1 MKYHIARNGQEIGV
15 WTLAEIRTFLE
26 TGQLLP
32 GDLAW
37 REGMPGWIPVA
48 DVLNSLQPP
57 QLAPDANPAAAA
69 ATAAGDA
76 DDAATPPARPSTYL
90 LPSVLVTLF
99 CALLPGIPAIVHA
112 SRVNSRYDAG
122 DYAGAAKASRAA
134 RFWCRIAFV
143 FGLIVAGTIVAS
155 IVIPTI
161 GKVRATAARTID
173 AANLR
178 QIGQASLIYATDHS
192 NRLPQAET
200 IHDYARQLAAVGGGG
215 GLNDASVWF
224 AHGRT
229 PAGVTTVLAPG
240 DGPPASRSLDPAF
253 RQSMPDVVVPLG
265 GITAAMRSTTPVAWT
280 RGLRTDGTWAPDS
293 PYKGEGGW
301 IVFLGGQTSWYRD
314 LQNPSTRLVRF
325 QDGTLTSDIREALPP
340 GVRLSEK

>member
-1 MKYHIARNGQEIGV
+1 MKYHIARNGQEIGI

-37 REGMPGWIPVA
+37 REGMPGWISVA

-57 QLAPDANPAAAA
+57 QLASDAST
-69 ATAAGDA
+69 TAGAA
-76 DDAATPPARPSTYL
+76 DDVATPPARPSTYL

-99 CALLPGIPAIVHA
+99 CALLPGIPAIIHA

-143 FGLIVAGTIVAS
+143 FGLLVAGGIVAS

-161 GKVRATAARTID
+161 GKVRTTAARAVD
-173 AANLR
+173 GSNLR
-178 QIGQASLIYATDHS
+178 QIGQASLIYATEHS
-192 NRLPQAET
+192 NKLPQAAT
-200 IHDYARQLAAVGGGG
+200 IHDYARQLAADA
-215 GLNDASVWF
+215 GLDDASVWF
-224 AHGRT
+224 AHGRA

-240 DGPPASRSLDPAF
+240 DGPRASRAIDSAF
-253 RQSMPDVVVPLG
+253 RQSTPDVVVPLG

-280 RGLRTDGTWAPDS
+280 RGLRADGTWAPDS
-293 PYKGEGGW
+293 PYQGEGGW
-301 IVFLGGQTSWYRD
+301 IVFLGGQATWYND
-314 LQNPSTRLVRF
+314 LKSPSTRLVRF